1 MVKLIIM
8 VVNFLVADFVKK
20 QVWALLHVDE
30 DVRNIKVTPV
40 KQQLN
45 SVQFFRFQ
53 LEVSYLR
60 KFVLKNQNCPFKFK
74 FRT

>member
-20 QVWALLHVDE
+20 QVWALLHADE
-30 DVRNIKVTPV
+30 DVLKIKVTPV

-45 SVQFFRFQ
+45 SVQFFRFR
-53 LEVSYLR
+53 LEVSYLG
-60 KFVLKNQNCPFKFK
+60 KFVLKHQNCPFKFK
-74 FRT
+74 FGT